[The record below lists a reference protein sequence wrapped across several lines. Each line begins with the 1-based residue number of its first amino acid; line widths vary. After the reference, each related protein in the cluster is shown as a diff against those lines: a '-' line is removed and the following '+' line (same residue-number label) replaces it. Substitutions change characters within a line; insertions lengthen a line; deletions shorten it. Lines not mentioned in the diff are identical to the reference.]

1 MKTISPKAKH
11 FAAQGI
17 HQSACLQKRSSQ
29 TMATPKKAIPPKK
42 TKETKK
48 PSSKKKDN
56 NNIKKTS
63 NGSVAA
69 VRSPSAK
76 SQKNREQNGG
86 KSTKTPTPKSNKG
99 KRMREEEVEE
109 KEDVKSYTFP
119 MERIKR
125 IIRAEDSDL
134 RISSDAIFLVNKA
147 TVCSA
152 SQFSV
157 LGFVIYLFQHVFLFC
172 CRRSS
177 WRSFLKMPINV
188 VLRIARR
195 LLLTSTYVSTYALNV
210 SFFFF

>member
-1 MKTISPKAKH
+1 
-11 FAAQGI
+11 
-17 HQSACLQKRSSQ
+17 
-29 TMATPKKAIPPKK
+29 MATPKKAIPPKK

-48 PSSKKKDN
+48 PSSKKKDNN

-99 KRMREEEVEE
+99 KRVREEEVEE

-134 RISSDAIFLVNKA
+134 RITSDAVFLVNKA

-157 LGFVIYLFQHVFLFC
+157 LGFVFLFISTC
-172 CRRSS
+172 F
-177 WRSFLKMPINV
+177 SFLLQEKFLEKFSEDAHKCCV
-188 VLRIARR
+188 KDRKKAIAYKHLCKHLCPKCFIFF
-195 LLLTSTYVSTYALNV
+195 LLICLEVTNMTTVHLELMASS
-210 SFFFF
+210 